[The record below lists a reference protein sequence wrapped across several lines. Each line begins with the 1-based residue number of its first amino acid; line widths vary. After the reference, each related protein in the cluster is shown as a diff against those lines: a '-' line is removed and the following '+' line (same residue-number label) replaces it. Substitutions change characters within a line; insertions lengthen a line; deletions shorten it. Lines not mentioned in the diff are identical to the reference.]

1 MNNLLLRLVT
11 FVDIY
16 LEDVV
21 ECCHLTGTVP
31 RLIPTMDGRTDGRV
45 SRAPGLTGHAN
56 WKPERARGSP
66 EIYKRGE
73 DLRSAAEVWRTHE
86 RFSFLVAL
94 IRDRRAALDWHY
106 ARVGADPLWQKA
118 LGVMRGNG
126 RGPGPYLWGRRDTCN
141 RPCAALAGLTC
152 VPASFWCR
160 VDPVSSIST
169 EIFPTASVLSWHFTF
184 EFTRIAKSETT
195 SCIFGCVKKLTNG
208 LFTLTE

>member
-1 MNNLLLRLVT
+1 MSNLLLRIVFGNSLTTKDLNFDLCRHLSRRSCRVLSSQFLASSRPWT
-11 FVDIY
+11 GVC
-16 LEDVV
+16 V
-21 ECCHLTGTVP
+21 ESAET
-31 RLIPTMDGRTDGRV
+31 
-45 SRAPGLTGHAN
+45 APGLTGHAN
-56 WKPERARGSP
+56 RKPERARGSP

-73 DLRSAAEVWRTHE
+73 DLWSAAEVWRTHE

-126 RGPGPYLWGRRDTCN
+126 RGPGPYLWGRRYTCN

-152 VPASFWCR
+152 VPAPFWCR

-169 EIFPTASVLSWHFTF
+169 EIFPTASVLSWLFTF
-184 EFTRIAKSETT
+184 EFRRKAKSETT
-195 SCIFGCVKKLTNG
+195 SCIFGYV
-208 LFTLTE
+208 